1 MAIPGRGRAVS
12 VFPLWV
18 QVLLTAAFGL
28 VCAPCLLGQQSG
40 EAAARSERQDL
51 LVTGHEV
58 FQALVKSPAVA
69 EAGAGLE
76 WRFLLLND
84 RSVNAHS
91 DSKGTVWV
99 GGGLAEMLGPD
110 RGLWAA
116 ALSHEIAH
124 CLLRHP
130 GRGLAT
136 LHRAFPYVFGK
147 ALRDRE
153 HRADAA
159 GIMLMVRAGYHPDSL
174 LVLHHLLRA
183 AHGERPGAVA
193 FFGSHPR
200 WQTREQRL
208 EQALP
213 EALATFKQAWPDA
226 AASPGGVPPLVVL
239 LDKPRVIDAGA
250 GSRITVELACRNSSQ
265 AVTVLLQFES
275 TATASATSGATSAA
289 AEGLERLV
297 ECAPGTAKFAVEF
310 DVLRAGQLRRR
321 AHVEVRDA
329 AGRLRAASAGF
340 KVRVGKP

>member
-1 MAIPGRGRAVS
+1 MAAPGRGGAIS
-12 VFPLWV
+12 VFRLPAR
-18 QVLLTAAFGL
+18 VLIAAAFGL
-28 VCAPCLLGQQSG
+28 VCAPLLFGQQAG
-40 EAAARSERQDL
+40 EEATGSERRDL

-69 EAGAGLE
+69 EAGAALD

-84 RSVNAHS
+84 QSVNAHS

-153 HRADAA
+153 HRADLA
-159 GIMLMVRAGYHPDSL
+159 GMMLMARAGYHPDSL
-174 LVLHHLLRA
+174 FALHHRLRA

-213 EALATFKQAWPDA
+213 EALAAFVQAWPDA
-226 AASPGGVPPLVVL
+226 AASPGGVPPLVVF
-239 LDKPRVIDAGA
+239 LDKPRVVAAGA
-250 GSRITVELACRNSSQ
+250 SSRISVELACRNSSQ
-265 AVTVLLQFES
+265 PLTVLLLFES
-275 TATASATSGATSAA
+275 PGATAGATSGAM
-289 AEGLERLV
+289 GQLRRQV
-297 ECAPGTAKFAVEF
+297 ECAPGMA
-310 DVLRAGQLRRR
+310 
-321 AHVEVRDA
+321 
-329 AGRLRAASAGF
+329 
-340 KVRVGKP
+340 